1 MTFKDVYWL
10 RPIAIFLKTSF
21 ECKNKTKSASLHAIF
36 HKMQTSPRRVEG
48 KKSCIMMHEQILVKA
63 KKKWGF
69 EFFTILFK
77 LWTYIVASSHHLI
90 CIKNRQIWTG
100 HKEIERLFSNPHALC
115 EHLEEEEATP
125 LSCLHSQLSF
135 HGKFGV
141 IHNNLSAS
149 EDSYFLSCFCLLEA
163 ASENWWGVGKTC
175 FDQMSQMVPTISSMV
190 KNVTMVMATTPI
202 LFLKFLCHIVFRN
215 LIDI

>member
-1 MTFKDVYWL
+1 MILSTDVYNLSKKSCSLFLLLDFWPTSVHFSTFFFPSSVHTWLMTFKDVYWL

-21 ECKNKTKSASLHAIF
+21 ECKNKTMSASLHAIF

-69 EFFTILFK
+69 EFFTIWFK

-115 EHLEEEEATP
+115 EHLARRR
-125 LSCLHSQLSF
+125 
-135 HGKFGV
+135 G
-141 IHNNLSAS
+141 N
-149 EDSYFLSCFCLLEA
+149 
-163 ASENWWGVGKTC
+163 
-175 FDQMSQMVPTISSMV
+175 TI
-190 KNVTMVMATTPI
+190 I
-202 LFLKFLCHIVFRN
+202 LFTFTVIISWQIWSHS
-215 LIDI
+215 

>member
-69 EFFTILFK
+69 EFFTIWFK

-125 LSCLHSQLSF
+125 LSCLHSQLSSSL
-135 HGKFGV
+135 GKF
-141 IHNNLSAS
+141 
-149 EDSYFLSCFCLLEA
+149 F
-163 ASENWWGVGKTC
+163 
-175 FDQMSQMVPTISSMV
+175 IS
-190 KNVTMVMATTPI
+190 PPFI
-202 LFLKFLCHIVFRN
+202 QLFLLFVTSHEEVPSKYAYVP
-215 LIDI
+215 LIISPRMNNKVH